1 MKFTIKYIFLLST
14 LFAMSSCEDY
24 LDINQNPNVATRPPL
39 AGLLAVS
46 TQQTGINQFRVA
58 SNTSFYTQYLASP
71 NAGLGNDVY
80 EQVDLSGT
88 WSSIYDVMSDIYDL
102 ILFSE
107 EEGSTELA
115 GVGKLLMAANLG
127 LLVDLWGNVPY
138 AEAFTG
144 KNIIPPYDDAAAL
157 YSEVFA
163 LINEGR
169 ADLMKENS
177 TATIAKVEKS
187 DFLLGGK
194 KDNWLKFSY
203 ALEARYLNHF
213 SKQGSY
219 NPSAILSAIANSFT
233 NSAEQAQVTAFEVR
247 NPWANTARNNAN
259 LVLGGWLSEQFID
272 ALNGTTFGVVDP
284 RLEKIT
290 TPTPDGTFVGTPNGA
305 GRRGDGT
312 VKVETYLEN
321 SRAYASDD
329 SPLFVF
335 TFAELK
341 FIEAEAALAAAPARA
356 LEAFLAGINAHM
368 MDLGVTAEAAA
379 AYISEAYPNL
389 TAATLT
395 KDLIMKEKYVAMFL
409 HPEAWVDAR
418 RFDYQYKD
426 FTLPANAELNEFI
439 RRVQYPQV
447 EITRNRQNVPIINS
461 LAERI
466 FWDK

>member
-1 MKFTIKYIFLLST
+1 MKFTIKYIFLLLT
-14 LFAMSSCEDY
+14 LFTLSSCEDY

-88 WSSIYDVMSDIYDL
+88 WNSVYDVMSDIYDL

-107 EEGSTELA
+107 QEGSTELA
-115 GVGKLLMAANLG
+115 GAGKLLMAANLG

-144 KNIIPPYDDAAAL
+144 KNIIPPYDDAQEL
-157 YSEVFA
+157 YRTILA
-163 LINEGR
+163 LIVEGR
-169 ADLMKENS
+169 ANIQAPNS
-177 TATIAKVEKS
+177 TTTIAKNEKS
-187 DFLLGGK
+187 DFLLAGK
-194 KDNWLKFSY
+194 KDNWLKYSY

-213 SKQGSY
+213 SKQSSY
-219 NPSAILSAIANSFT
+219 NPNAILSAVSNSFT
-233 NSAEQAQVTAFEVR
+233 NRAEQAQVKAFEVR
-247 NPWANTARNNAN
+247 NPWANVARNNAN
-259 LVLGGWLSEQFID
+259 LVLGGWLSEQFVD

-284 RLEKIT
+284 RLAKIT
-290 TPTPDGTFVGTPNGA
+290 TPTIDGTFVGTPNGA

-312 VKVETYLEN
+312 KKIECYLDN
-321 SRAYASDD
+321 SRAYASDN

-341 FIEAEAALAAAPARA
+341 FIEAEVALASAPARA

-368 MDLGVTAEAAA
+368 ADLGVSEEAAA

-389 TAATLT
+389 TASNLT

-418 RFDYQYKD
+418 RFDYKYKD

-439 RRVQYPQV
+439 RRVQYPTV